1 MWPVSFH
8 RQPPCCLFVSTP
20 DYGVYVAVQQE
31 TPPPFILTE
40 LKWDR
45 DPAPNDEPLIHFAM
59 RILQASSHKKGQLK
73 LPFDLACTSGT
84 S

>member
-1 MWPVSFH
+1 MGH
-8 RQPPCCLFVSTP
+8 DGLTL
-20 DYGVYVAVQQE
+20 GVCHLE
-31 TPPPFILTE
+31 
-40 LKWDR
+40 
-45 DPAPNDEPLIHFAM
+45 HAM

>member
-1 MWPVSFH
+1 MSGWDLEDCFEVMFVAYRGVRFVRRGMWPVSFH

-45 DPAPNDEPLIHFAM
+45 DPAPNEN
-59 RILQASSHKKGQLK
+59 R
-73 LPFDLACTSGT
+73 
-84 S
+84 